1 MGIISAIT
9 GNAGEVNVKKFAA
22 EFEPILVPGEELLRA
37 YQVIR
42 DYFVF
47 TNKRL
52 ILVDVQ
58 GVTGSKAEYMTIPFS
73 SILRFSKES
82 KGMLD
87 MDAELKIWIRGRA
100 EPIVKEFRK
109 DKHVNEI
116 YRILSAA
123 VLE

>member
-1 MGIISAIT
+1 MGVISAIT

-22 EFEPILVPGEELLRA
+22 EFEPILAPGEELLRA

-42 DYFVF
+42 DTFVF

-58 GVTGSKAEYMTIPFS
+58 GGTGSKAEYMTIPFS
-73 SILRFSKES
+73 SILRF
-82 KGMLD
+82 
-87 MDAELKIWIRGRA
+87 W
-100 EPIVKEFRK
+100 K

-116 YRILSAA
+116 YRILSMA
-123 VLE
+123 VRE

>member
-1 MGIISAIT
+1 
-9 GNAGEVNVKKFAA
+9 
-22 EFEPILVPGEELLRA
+22 
-37 YQVIR
+37 
-42 DYFVF
+42 
-47 TNKRL
+47 
-52 ILVDVQ
+52 VQ

-87 MDAELKIWIRGRA
+87 MDAELKIWIRGRE

-116 YRILSAA
+116 YQILSMA
-123 VLE
+123 VLD